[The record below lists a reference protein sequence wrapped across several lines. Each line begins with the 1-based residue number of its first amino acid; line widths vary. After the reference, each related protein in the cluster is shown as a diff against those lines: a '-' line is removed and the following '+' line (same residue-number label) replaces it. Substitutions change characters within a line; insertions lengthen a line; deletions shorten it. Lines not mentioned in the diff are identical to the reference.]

1 VTYRFGRFTLDTDAR
16 QLRADGVELHLSP
29 KAFTLLLMLIEH
41 RQRVMPKNEL
51 QDRLWPSTF
60 IGETNLATLAAE
72 VRRALGESAQQST
85 WIRTVHRIGYRFG
98 GPVIEGT
105 PVTLASPGGRMYVT
119 MTDRQIPL
127 LEGMTTIG
135 RGSDAAIQIDAGGV
149 SRYHARIIVTGG
161 EPSIEDLGSKNG
173 TFVGGARIDGL
184 RALADGDQIR
194 VGPVLIT
201 FRVAPAT
208 VATETM
214 TEGPARP
221 RQPT

>member
-1 VTYRFGRFTLDTDAR
+1 VTYRFGRFTLDGEAR
-16 QLRADGVELHLSP
+16 QLRAEGVELHLSP

-41 RQRVMPKNEL
+41 RQRVMSKEEL

-98 GPVIEGT
+98 GPVIEGP
-105 PVTLASPGGRMYVT
+105 PVPLASPGGRMYVS
-119 MTDRQIPL
+119 MADRQIPVG
-127 LEGMTTIG
+127 EGTTTIG
-135 RGSDAAIQIDAGGV
+135 RGSDAGVQIDAGGV
-149 SRYHARIIVTGG
+149 SRYHARILVSGG
-161 EPSIEDLGSKNG
+161 QPSIEDLGSKNG
-173 TFVGGARIDGL
+173 TFVGGTRIEGP

-208 VATETM
+208 MPTETM
-214 TEGPARP
+214 TEGPGRP
-221 RQPT
+221 GGPS